1 MKKRMM
7 ALLLSGVLA
16 ISMFAGCGSNL
27 DKTATVATLGDT
39 KVSLGVANFAVRLQQ
54 AQYDDF
60 YTMYFGEEVWKTDL
74 YGYGTTLEDDL
85 KSGVLQ
91 GLNAMYAMKANM
103 AEYGVEITAEDKAA
117 ISAAADKFISSNS
130 AEAVKA
136 LGAEK
141 EYVEEYLEL
150 LTIDAKMNAEIIK
163 GADTKVTDEEA
174 NMSAYSYVRVSRTTY
189 TDADGK
195 SVNHTEETLAEL
207 AKTMDTFM
215 KAVETDGLDAAAK
228 ASEYTVYEGTFNEKS
243 TDIVGDVLS
252 VLLTLEEGEVSEL
265 IQTDSQ
271 YYVVRL
277 DAKTDKDATETNR
290 QNIIAERQQ
299 ALYTEVVEGFM
310 DELTWKVN
318 ESVWAKVSFKNLF
331 TIVESSTELTT
342 EE

>member
-1 MKKRMM
+1 
-7 ALLLSGVLA
+7 
-16 ISMFAGCGSNL
+16 
-27 DKTATVATLGDT
+27 
-39 KVSLGVANFAVRLQQ
+39 
-54 AQYDDF
+54 
-60 YTMYFGEEVWKTDL
+60 MYFGEEVWKTDM

-85 KSGVLQ
+85 KSGVMQ

-130 AEAVKA
+130 AEAIAA

-141 EYVEEYLEL
+141 EYVEEYFEL
-150 LTIDAKMNAEIIK
+150 LTIDSKIHDEIIK
-163 GADTKVTDEEA
+163 GADTNVTDEEA
-174 NMSAYSYVRVSRTTY
+174 NMSAYSYVRVSRSTY
-189 TDADGK
+189 ADAEGK

-215 KAVETDGLDAAAK
+215 KAVDADGLDAAAK

-243 TDIVGDVLS
+243 TDVVADVLA
-252 VLLTLEEGEVSEL
+252 VLVTLEEGEVSEL

-277 DAKTDKDATETNR
+277 DAKTDKDATEANR
-290 QNIIAERQQ
+290 QNIIAERQE

-310 DELTWKVN
+310 EELTWKLN
-318 ESVWAKVSFKNLF
+318 ESLWAKVSFKNLF
-331 TIVESSTELTT
+331 TIVEPSTELTT